1 MSSNNN
7 LTKIREMKT
16 SIKTKLASLTINPNS
31 LDDLDGVSNDRVM
44 LREKLAILDTAENVE
59 RDRLVAEEKK
69 QNGKKRR
76 VALVALAEKSEKL
89 VAEHTELTEHAINLI
104 SDLVSVIIK
113 RERVFSKES
122 TGLNDP
128 IYSELFSA
136 EEYSDLTH
144 EMRRSSLGVY
154 SGNFGKTYELAVF
167 EQCKDDK
174 VLKERLLA
182 LITRANELHTP
193 MKGAN
198 SNLTKYAKFLQF
210 KPVPDPVTET
220 VEIVEPKK
228 PGNHYIADMNDN
240 SPIIEL

>member
-1 MSSNNN
+1 MSSNN
-7 LTKIREMKT
+7 LTKIREMKS
-16 SIKTKLASLTINPNS
+16 SIKTKLANLTINPDA
-31 LDDLDGVSNDRVM
+31 LEDLDSVSNERII
-44 LREKLAILDTAENVE
+44 LREKLATLDAAENIE
-59 RDRLVAEEKK
+59 RGRLIAEEKK

-76 VALVALAEKSEKL
+76 AALIKLAEKSEKL
-89 VAEHTELTEHAINLI
+89 VAEHNVLTEQAINMV
-104 SDLVSVIIK
+104 SDLVSVIIN

-136 EEYSDLTH
+136 EEISDLVY

-154 SGNFGKTYELAVF
+154 SGDFGKTYEIAVF
-167 EQCKDDK
+167 EKCKEDK

-198 SNLTKYAKFLQF
+198 FNLTKYAKFLQF
-210 KPVPDPVTET
+210 KPVPDPVTEI
-220 VEIVEPKK
+220 VEKVEPKR
-228 PGNHYIADMNDN
+228 PGKHYVADMRDN
-240 SPIIEL
+240 SPVIEL